1 MNKKIE
7 KPKSRRPKKKLLKN
21 ELSQEEADY
30 QQFELAAERLISA
43 LKLSIVKIKSD
54 SEKGIL
60 LNNEMEENI
69 TENGT
74 TGTPEESTHNKQM
87 ELEMST
93 SSPTPIP
100 NDINLSFQP
109 SLNNINLNDSLI
121 KSVKIN
127 ESISKNE
134 DESSFMSKNKFIIED
149 NLNERENN
157 ENEYGFGNFFNF
169 FLCPNNNF
177 SYEENNFMNNLNYE
191 QDDMNMVFY

>member
-177 SYEENNFMNNLNYE
+177 SYEESNFMNNLNYE